1 MTYRGTIQNG
11 AVVLEPGV
19 DLPDGAQVEVEVSAQ
34 SGLPGAASGSKMEQV
49 WQALRALPDQTS
61 FDDVI
66 EEVYL
71 LYKIER
77 GVRQLDAG
85 EGIPHEEARR
95 RFSEWLE

>member
-1 MTYRGTIQNG
+1 MTYRGTIRNG
-11 AVVLEPGV
+11 SVVLDTGV
-19 DLPDGAQVEVEVSAQ
+19 DLPNGAEVEV
-34 SGLPGAASGSKMEQV
+34 
-49 WQALRALPDQTS
+49 ALAEETRPPRNLEDRSRQIWETLRELPDQVS

-85 EGIPHEEARR
+85 LGVAHEEARR
-95 RFSEWLE
+95 RFREWLE